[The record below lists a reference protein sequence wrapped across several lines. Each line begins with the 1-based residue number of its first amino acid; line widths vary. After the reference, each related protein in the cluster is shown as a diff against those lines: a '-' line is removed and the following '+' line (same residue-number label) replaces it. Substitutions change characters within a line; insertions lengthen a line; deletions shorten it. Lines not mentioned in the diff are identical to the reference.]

1 MSSFTRREIAQI
13 LEIDEGF
20 VTSLERESI
29 IHVDSDAEGLKDDGT
44 FSALMVERVRVA
56 HSLVHELE
64 INLAGVAVIVRMREE
79 LGTLRAQV
87 HTVAR
92 ALKEPDQERRS

>member
-1 MSSFTRREIAQI
+1 MSAFTRREIAQI

-29 IHVDSDAEGLKDDGT
+29 IHVDSAGEGGA

-87 HTVAR
+87 HTI
-92 ALKEPDQERRS
+92 ERVFKKRDRDPPG

>member
-1 MSSFTRREIAQI
+1 MSAFTRREIAQL

-29 IHVDSDAEGLKDDGT
+29 IHVDNEDVAGGET

-87 HTVAR
+87 HTIER
-92 ALKEPDQERRS
+92 IWKKRDPDRLS

>member
-1 MSSFTRREIAQI
+1 MSAFTRREIAQI

-29 IHVDSDAEGLKDDGT
+29 IQVDTEGEGGA

-79 LGTLRAQV
+79 LGTLRAKV
-87 HTVAR
+87 HTI
-92 ALKEPDQERRS
+92 ERVWQKRDRDPPG

>member
-1 MSSFTRREIAQI
+1 MSAFTRREIAQI

-29 IHVDSDAEGLKDDGT
+29 IQVDSAGEGGE

-87 HTVAR
+87 HTI
-92 ALKEPDQERRS
+92 ERVFKKRDRDPPG